1 MIKSKYQ
8 FISLFILF
16 FLAGCAGIGPTLKG
30 PVCKP
35 LDVLPKDKA
44 IIYIYRTEKIEAH
57 KGINF
62 SIKANGE
69 DITTM
74 KSDGYYQY
82 YATPGMLNLSSL
94 VNFKFLLVGLLD
106 VVMAPKKKLDIN
118 VEANKVYYVRCNMSY
133 EIGSYVLYMMSV
145 EAERGEYE
153 IRGAKLLPDN
163 KSNNTAAKAAN

>member
-16 FLAGCAGIGPTLKG
+16 FLTGCAAMAPTLKG
-30 PVCKP
+30 PVFKQ

-44 IIYIYRTEKIEAH
+44 VIYIYRTGMDH

-74 KSDGYYQY
+74 KSGGYYQY
-82 YATPGMLNLSSL
+82 YAAPGMLNLSSH
-94 VNFKFLLVGLLD
+94 VNFKFLMVGLLD
-106 VVMAPKKKLDIN
+106 IAMAPKKKLDIN
-118 VEANKVYYVRCNMSY
+118 IEANKVYYVRCISGY
-133 EIGSYVLYMMSV
+133 TGSYVLNMMLV
-145 EAERGEYE
+145 EAERGEFE

-163 KSNNTAAKAAN
+163 KNNNTAAKVAN